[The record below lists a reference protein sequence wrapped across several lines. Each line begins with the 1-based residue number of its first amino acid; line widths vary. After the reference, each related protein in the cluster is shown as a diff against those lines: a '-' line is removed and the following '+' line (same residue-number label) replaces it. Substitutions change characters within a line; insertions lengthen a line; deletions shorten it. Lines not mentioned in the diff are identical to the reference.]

1 MESYSRLREK
11 KHNTMTKRVSILIV
25 DDEES
30 VRDSLYNWF
39 IDDGYHVECAENA
52 KQALSLLDEKEF
64 DIVLA
69 DIKMPGMD
77 GMEMHRRIKTLARE
91 PVVIIMTAFASVDTA
106 VQALKDGAFDYVT
119 KPFDPDD
126 LSHLIRNAATQVA
139 LKQENRNLKEKIS
152 TLVDVEDIVG
162 ESEPLQKVLRE
173 VERVAQSDS
182 SVIVTGESGT
192 GKELVARA
200 IHSNS
205 PRKYFPLISVHC
217 GALTESL
224 LESELFGHEKGA
236 FTGAAFNRKGRFEM
250 ADGGTIFLDEIGTI
264 SPKMQVELLRVLE
277 SKIFVRVGGNKEVT
291 SDFRVICAT
300 NRDLKDMVKSG
311 TFREDLYYRLNVVNI
326 RIPPLRE
333 REGDIPMLVNHFIRK
348 YCNSM
353 SRDMISIEP
362 AAMKHL
368 ESFEY
373 PGNVRELEN
382 MIERAIVVGD
392 GKVIKLKDLPLGRE
406 VISSSIESLDDLE
419 RKHIAKILDKYKW
432 NISRSAKALDVDRAT
447 LYNKIK
453 KYGFKQG

>member
-1 MESYSRLREK
+1 
-11 KHNTMTKRVSILIV
+11 LIV
-25 DDEES
+25 DDEDS

-39 IDDGYHVECAENA
+39 IDDGYRVECAENA
-52 KQALSLLDEKEF
+52 KKALSLLNEKDY

-77 GMEMHRRIKTLARE
+77 GMEMHRRIKAL
-91 PVVIIMTAFASVDTA
+91 PKVPIVIIMTAFASVDTA
-106 VQALKDGAFDYVT
+106 VQALKEGAFDYVT

-139 LKQENRNLKEKIS
+139 LKAENENLREKITS
-152 TLVDVEDIVG
+152 LVDVDDIVG
-162 ESEPLQKVLRE
+162 ESEALKKVLRE
-173 VERVAQSDS
+173 VEKVAPSDS
-182 SVIVTGESGT
+182 SVIITGESGT

-217 GALTESL
+217 GALSESL

-264 SPKMQVELLRVLE
+264 SSKMQVELLRVLE
-277 SKIFVRVGGNKEVT
+277 SKTFVRVGGNKEIS

-300 NRDLKDMVKSG
+300 NRDLEEMVKKG

-333 REGDIPMLVNHFIRK
+333 RPGDIPMLVTHFIKK
-348 YCNSM
+348 YCTSM

-382 MIERAIVVGD
+382 MIERSIVVGN
-392 GKVIKLKDLPLGRE
+392 GKVISLRDLPMGKE
-406 VISSSIESLDDLE
+406 VISNSIESLDDLE
-419 RKHIAKILDKYKW
+419 KKHIAKILEKYDW
-432 NISRSAKALDVDRAT
+432 NISRAAKALRVDRAT

-453 KYGFKQG
+453 KYKLKQD